1 MQWGAAFH
9 HDMGFLECTM
19 DHQST
24 DSTPIKTKGKERDM
38 AAFYGGSIPLAGIV
52 VPTVDRSL
60 EPHSDYVD
68 RRNTKLRTLEELG
81 LDNILHLCLPE
92 GGRKL
97 HAIVV
102 TSTPPHLTGGET
114 ELVTELRHLAST
126 PSEIDALN
134 TLFPPDGTPWVREE
148 WMRECANKGEIVPV
162 DQFIID
168 F

>member
-1 MQWGAAFH
+1 
-9 HDMGFLECTM
+9 
-19 DHQST
+19 
-24 DSTPIKTKGKERDM
+24 M

-68 RRNTKLRTLEELG
+68 RRNNKLRTLEELG
-81 LDNILHLCLPE
+81 LDDIIHLCLPE
-92 GGRKL
+92 GGRTL

-102 TSTPPHLTGGET
+102 TSTPPHLTGGAT
-114 ELVTELRHLAST
+114 ELVTELRRLASG
-126 PSEIDALN
+126 PSEITALN
-134 TLFPPDGTPWVREE
+134 ILFPPDSTPWVREE
-148 WMRECANKGEIVPV
+148 WLCECADKGEIVPV